1 MKSHRG
7 RRKHTPHAAD
17 RRTVVSVFSGGGG
30 LDLGLELAGFRTA
43 VAIEIDNWAA
53 WTLRENQA
61 AKHPLPNG
69 RSYLAGTTILE
80 EDVRRISGNRILR
93 EVAVEAG
100 EIAVLAGG
108 PPCVSFSIA
117 GAREGLASETGMLFE
132 SYARL
137 LRVLKPRAF
146 VFENVKG
153 LLSAAGPDG
162 EPGGAWPIIRDRLS
176 DAGYRI
182 SWELLD
188 AAAFGVP
195 QHRERVIVVGLR
207 GRRGD
212 RFEFPSATHGVDL
225 GEDCAFV
232 DVRHALAGLSP
243 AAAPG
248 EEATIANHVS
258 RKHSADVRAS
268 FEATQQG
275 RRNDRF
281 KRDRLRWDKP
291 SKVIRAQG
299 KRKKDSTARHSSHQA
314 IHPDEPRQLTV
325 RECARIQTF
334 PDWYRFPATH
344 CNGYRVVGDAVPP
357 LLAEAIGVSLLG
369 QLPAAELRH
378 PTPRLSRD
386 GEGGMQP
393 RNGGRLR
400 ASPA

>member
-1 MKSHRG
+1 M
-7 RRKHTPHAAD
+7 AD
-17 RRTVVSVFSGGGG
+17 RHTVVSVFSGGGG

-43 VAIEIDNWAA
+43 AAIEIDNWAA

-61 AKHPLPNG
+61 AKHQLPNG
-69 RSYLAGTTILE
+69 RTYLAGTTVLE
-80 EDVRRISGNRILR
+80 EDVRRVSGNRILR
-93 EVAVEAG
+93 EVAVKAG

-117 GAREGLASETGMLFE
+117 GAREGLANETGMLFE

-188 AAAFGVP
+188 AASFGVP

-212 RFEFPSATHGVDL
+212 RFEFPDPTHGVDL
-225 GEDCAFV
+225 DKGEDYAFV
-232 DVRHALAGLSP
+232 DVRQALAGLPP

-258 RKHSADVRAS
+258 RKHTAEVRAS

-281 KRDRLRWDKP
+281 KRDRLRWDQP

-299 KRKKDSTARHSSHQA
+299 KRKKDDTARHSSHQA
-314 IHPDEPRQLTV
+314 IHPVEHRQLTV

-334 PDWYRFPATH
+334 PDWYRLPATH

-357 LLAEAIGVSLLG
+357 LLAKAIGVSLLD
-369 QLPAAELRH
+369 QLPAIEPKH
-378 PTPRLSRD
+378 PTPRRSRD
-386 GEGGMQP
+386 GEDGTRTRGAKSTP
-393 RNGGRLR
+393 PIKSSGR
-400 ASPA
+400 